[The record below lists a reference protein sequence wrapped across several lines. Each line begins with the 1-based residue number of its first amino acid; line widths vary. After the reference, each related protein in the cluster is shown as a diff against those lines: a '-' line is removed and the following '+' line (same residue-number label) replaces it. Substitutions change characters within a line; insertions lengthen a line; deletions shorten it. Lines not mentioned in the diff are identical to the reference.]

1 MRLRF
6 VRAKH
11 GRYRLEVL
19 RGDGTS
25 TAREMEDGLLAHDLA
40 HLAWERHTGARESFF
55 GQLEAGAGLEE
66 VAILPYDE
74 HGSNEA
80 RVTEAIVGMLQTGVP
95 RGASPEL
102 LVERARALIACQ
114 SLPIPAALSVEN
126 LHAVADAFRRL
137 AGQFASLKV
146 GEALEVE
153 WSVRHSRR
161 L

>member
-1 MRLRF
+1 MQLRF

-11 GRYRLEVL
+11 GRYRLEVT
-19 RGDGTS
+19 RRDGTT
-25 TAREMEDGLLAHDLA
+25 TAREMAENLIAHDLA

-74 HGSNEA
+74 RGSNEA

-95 RGASPEL
+95 RGASEGL
-102 LVERARALIACQ
+102 LVERARALLACQ
-114 SLPIPAALSVEN
+114 SLPLPPTLTVEN
-126 LHAVADAFRRL
+126 LRAVADAFRRL
-137 AGQFASLKV
+137 AGQFAALKV

-153 WSVRHSRR
+153 LVLGER
-161 L
+161 